1 MMTAAPKIPSW
12 LGFNVAA
19 LTASLAHTFI
29 DIHLGLMGV
38 TSLIMSPVQAG
49 TILLICL
56 VIAWWSLS
64 LATAD
69 SGARPGLSGTF
80 ALSVGWALL
89 ANGAAV
95 IIAAPPPSPAFPYQD
110 IAHFSSFTF
119 GGLAAY
125 TTWREL
131 KQHGV
136 ATNWWFIGVAVALML
151 ATFVLQAVLSLA
163 S

>member
-1 MMTAAPKIPSW
+1 MATAAPKIPAW
-12 LGFNVAA
+12 LGFNAAA

-29 DIHLGLMGV
+29 DVHLGLFGAN
-38 TSLIMSPVQAG
+38 SLFMSPLQAG
-49 TILLICL
+49 TVLLLCL
-56 VIAWWSLS
+56 VFVWWSLS

-69 SGARPGLSGTF
+69 SGARAGLSGAF
-80 ALSVGWALL
+80 ALAVGWALL

-110 IAHFSSFTF
+110 IAHFSSFIF

-131 KQHGV
+131 RRQGV

-151 ATFVLQAVLSLA
+151 ATFVLQLALSLA

>member
-1 MMTAAPKIPSW
+1 MTKTAPKIPAW

-19 LTASLAHTFI
+19 LTASLAHNFI
-29 DIHLGLMGV
+29 DLHLGLMGT

-49 TILLICL
+49 TILLVCL
-56 VIAWWSLS
+56 VIAWWALS

-69 SGARPGLSGTF
+69 AGARPGLSGAF
-80 ALSVGWALL
+80 ALAVGWALL

-95 IIAAPPPSPAFPYQD
+95 IIAAPPPSPAFHYQD
-110 IAHFSSFTF
+110 IAHFSSLIF

-125 TTWREL
+125 MTWREL
-131 KQHGV
+131 KQHGI